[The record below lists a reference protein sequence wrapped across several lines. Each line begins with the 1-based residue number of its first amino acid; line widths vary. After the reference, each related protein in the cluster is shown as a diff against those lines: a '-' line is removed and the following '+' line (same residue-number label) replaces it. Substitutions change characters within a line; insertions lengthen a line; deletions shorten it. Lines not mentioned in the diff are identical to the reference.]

1 MIIIVESGSTKSDWV
16 VLKKEEAAYYE
27 TIGLNPYFHSELEV
41 SAAIMQNELLC
52 NLASDVTKIF
62 FYGAG
67 CSAQHLNEIIRKGIA
82 AVFPYASVHVDH
94 DMKAAAYA
102 TFNGVPAI
110 ACILGTGS
118 NSCFFDGENVVEAV
132 PALGYI
138 LGDEG
143 SGSYFGKQVLTD
155 FLYNR
160 LPFAMQEGLVD
171 LGWNKDKIIESVYR
185 KPHANVFLA
194 SFMPFIVSYKTQP
207 YVVEMVKNG
216 FANFLKYHVLS
227 FSNGK
232 DVPVNFVGSV
242 AHFFQEELKLVCES
256 EGVQFG
262 EVVRRPIDGLVRF
275 HSKNIIKV

>member
-16 VLKKEEAAYYE
+16 VLRKDGEERYE
-27 TIGLNPYFHSELEV
+27 TIGLNPYFHSEQEV
-41 SAAIMQNELLC
+41 SEAILGNELLC

-67 CSAQHLNEIIRKGIA
+67 CSANHLNEIIRKGIA
-82 AVFPYASVHVDH
+82 AVFPYASVYVDH

-102 TFNGVPAI
+102 TYGGVPAI

-118 NSCFFDGENVVEAV
+118 NSCFFDGENVVEVV

-143 SGSYFGKQVLTD
+143 SGSYFGKKVIAD

-160 LPFAMQEGLVD
+160 LPAPMQDGLVD
-171 LGWNKDKIIESVYR
+171 LGWDKDKIIESVYR

-194 SFMPFIVSYKTQP
+194 SFMPFIVSHKSQP
-207 YVVEMVKNG
+207 YVVEMVKEG
-216 FANFLKYHVLS
+216 FAQFIDRHVLS
-227 FSNGK
+227 FDNGK

-242 AHFFQEELKLVCES
+242 AHFFQDELKLVCKS
-256 EGVQFG
+256 EGVRFG
-262 EVVRRPIDGLVRF
+262 EIVRRPIDGLVKF